1 VGEVVV
7 STQPSF
13 QVMAAPLMHRRM
25 GFVPTLDGIV
35 FALLTSVLACAGV
48 GACARAREPQHAS
61 PPPVA
66 VVDVPD
72 SAGSDPDLDA
82 SATAVLAQSDA
93 GGSASPDEPEALDD
107 PAAQVGV
114 GGTRVRG
121 SLDKDVIRRIVRR
134 HLPVMRVCYEQEL
147 AKDAKLQAKVAPRFV
162 IGADGRVATVSISH
176 GSGNTALDACL
187 ERAIQRMV
195 FPRPKGGGV
204 VVVTYPFVFTPSP

>member
-1 VGEVVV
+1 
-7 STQPSF
+7 
-13 QVMAAPLMHRRM
+13 M
-25 GFVPTLDGIV
+25 GFVPTTDGIR
-35 FALLTSVLACAGV
+35 FALLMSALAGVGV
-48 GACARAREPQHAS
+48 GACAGAREPQHAS

-66 VVDVPD
+66 VVDVPAATESD
-72 SAGSDPDLDA
+72 SDLDA
-82 SATAVLAQSDA
+82 GTTAVLAQSDA
-93 GGSASPDEPEALDD
+93 GGSAKSEDEPAALDD

-134 HLPVMRVCYEQEL
+134 HLPVMRVCYEKEL
-147 AKDAKLQAKVAPRFV
+147 AKDAQLQAKVAPRFV